1 MERVSVLSPQG
12 KPLMPTKASRARRW
26 LKDGKAKV
34 VYNDLGIFCVQLL
47 QEPSPLQFPP
57 LKGGLGGIPIAVGLD
72 PGKHYSGIGVQS
84 AKATLW
90 TAHLILPFKTI
101 VERMELRRVMR
112 RARRGRRINRKLPF
126 EQRCHRQKRFNN
138 RRQGKLPPS
147 IRANRQ
153 LELRVVRE
161 LCRIYPISV
170 IHYEKV
176 MADVD
181 RTSGRKGAKSGV
193 GFSPVMVGQKKML
206 EWLSQLAPVN
216 VLSDASSESCVDFVK
231 THLGW
236 QRDGNGTSQLRKW
249 LGLEKNKSDKSKAEP
264 ATHAVDGITL
274 AAFEFIE
281 WREWHTHN
289 AKHGAWVGEVQIT
302 SAPFSIIRR
311 PPISRRQLHLCVPA
325 KGGKRR
331 KYGGTVTRHGC
342 LGARSLGEC
351 DSPGSHRFRKG
362 DLVKATKAGRVYVG
376 WCSGDTAKAVSV
388 SDINWKRLGQF
399 TASKVEL
406 LQRSTG
412 LICQQRLGD
421 AEVSSAY
428 PTK

>member
-1 MERVSVLSPQG
+1 MQRVPVLSPEG

-26 LKDGKAKV
+26 LKEGKAKV
-34 VYNDLGIFCVQLL
+34 AYNDLGVFCVQLL
-47 QEPSPLQFPP
+47 QDPSGEETQ
-57 LKGGLGGIPIAVGLD
+57 PIAVGLD

-90 TAHLILPFKTI
+90 TAHLMLPFKTI
-101 VERMELRRVMR
+101 VERMELRRIMR
-112 RARRGRRINRKLPF
+112 RARRGRRINRTLPF
-126 EQRCHRQKRFNN
+126 EQRCHRQKRFSN
-138 RRQGKLPPS
+138 RRKGKLPPS

-153 LELRVVRE
+153 LELRVIRE
-161 LCRIYPISV
+161 LFKIYPISV
-170 IHYEKV
+170 THYEKV

-181 RTSGRKGAKSGV
+181 RTSGRKGARSGV
-193 GFSPVMVGQKKML
+193 GFSPVMVGQSQML

-264 ATHAVDGITL
+264 ATHAVDGVTL

-302 SAPFSIIRR
+302 PAPFSIIRR

-331 KYGGTVTRHGC
+331 KYGGTVTRHGV
-342 LGARSLGEC
+342 
-351 DSPGSHRFRKG
+351 RKG
-362 DLVKATKAGRVYVG
+362 DLVKATKAGRVYIG

-399 TASKVEL
+399 TVSKVEL

-412 LICQQRLGD
+412 LICQQEAKFAG
-421 AEVSSAY
+421 ATGVC
-428 PTK
+428 

>member
-47 QEPSPLQFPP
+47 QEPSGEETQ
-57 LKGGLGGIPIAVGLD
+57 PIAVGLD

-112 RARRGRRINRKLPF
+112 RARRGRRINRKLPCLGARSHGECDSPGSHRF

-331 KYGGTVTRHGC
+331 KYGGTVTRHG
-342 LGARSLGEC
+342 
-351 DSPGSHRFRKG
+351 FRKG

-412 LICQQRLGD
+412 LICQQ
-421 AEVSSAY
+421 E
-428 PTK
+428 TKFAGAASVC